1 MPKKKKEEAVIFDLD
16 GTLANP
22 HKHKQKHKKRDINW
36 AEEART
42 APAIRKN
49 VKRLRKQ
56 EKKGEDIIVM
66 TARSAD
72 YKKETEEWLKHHDIK
87 PKKLIMRPK
96 GTQKVP
102 DKKIKKELL
111 EKKILPKYD
120 VKKAYDDRSKN
131 VKMFKKKGIKAKKV

>member
-1 MPKKKKEEAVIFDLD
+1 MAKKKQKAVIFDLD

-22 HKHKQKHKKRDINW
+22 HKHKQKHKVRNEDW

-56 EKKGEDIIVM
+56 EKKGEDIVIM
-66 TARSAD
+66 TARSAH
-72 YKKETEEWLKHHDIK
+72 YKKETKEWLKHHDIK
-87 PKKLIMRPK
+87 PKELIMRPEDNK
-96 GTQKVP
+96 QS
-102 DKKIKKELL
+102 DKKVKKDLL
-111 EKKILPKYD
+111 EKKILPKYK

-131 VKMFKKKGIKAKKV
+131 IKMFKKHDIKAKKV

>member
-1 MPKKKKEEAVIFDLD
+1 MAKKEKAVVFDLD
-16 GTLANP
+16 GTLADP
-22 HKHKQKHKKRDINW
+22 HKHKQKHKKRDKDW

-56 EKKGEDIIVM
+56 EAKGEDIIIM
-66 TARSAD
+66 TARSAH
-72 YKKETEEWLKHHDIK
+72 YKPETKEWLKHHDIK
-87 PKKLIMRPK
+87 PKELIMRPK
-96 GTQKVP
+96 GTEGIS

-111 EKKILPKYD
+111 EKKILPKYK

-131 VKMFKKKGIKAKKV
+131 IKMFKKHDIKAKKV

>member
-1 MPKKKKEEAVIFDLD
+1 MAKKKKEEAVIFDLD
-16 GTLANP
+16 GTLADP
-22 HKHKQKHKKRDINW
+22 HKHKQKHKRRDTNW

-49 VKRLRKQ
+49 VKKLRKQ
-56 EKKGEDIIVM
+56 EKKGEDIVIM

-72 YKKETEEWLKHHDIK
+72 YKKETKEWLKHHDIK
-87 PKKLIMRPK
+87 PKDLIMRPK
-96 GTQKVP
+96 GTEGVS

-131 VKMFKKKGIKAKKV
+131 IKMFKKKGIKAKKV